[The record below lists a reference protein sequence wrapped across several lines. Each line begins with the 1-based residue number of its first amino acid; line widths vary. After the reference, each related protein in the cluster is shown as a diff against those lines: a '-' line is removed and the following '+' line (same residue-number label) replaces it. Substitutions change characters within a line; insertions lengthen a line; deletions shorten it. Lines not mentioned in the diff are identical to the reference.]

1 MVPVTRGG
9 VAGYRL
15 SLVHIGEHSTLRL
28 EGSFFAPQ
36 PLGAS
41 VELAPERR
49 AVAVP
54 KYLMAPPVDVERTD
68 TKKGNW
74 KRDKNY
80 LQKNGWTMQCG
91 GLSDPNLYLVW
102 NGRSI
107 VGYELVG
114 KTRTMHK
121 GGLEEERYVL
131 RGELVCAGGKN
142 GIIEQVSAAPT
153 LCFAFS
159 LRLPPL
165 PLAVALMPSPFAL
178 CCCPLS

>member
-41 VELAPERR
+41 VEPAPERR

-54 KYLMAPPVDVERTD
+54 KYLMSPPVDVVRTD
-68 TKKGNW
+68 SEKGTYLRKK
-74 KRDKNY
+74 
-80 LQKNGWTMQCG
+80 GWTMQCG

-102 NGRSI
+102 SGRSI
-107 VGYELVG
+107 VSYEQVG
-114 KTRTMHK
+114 KTRRMHK
-121 GGLEEERYVL
+121 GGDLEEERRVL
-131 RGELVCAGGKN
+131 RGELLCAGGKD
-142 GIIEQVSAAPT
+142 GVIEQVSAAPT